1 MLEDHLRTTNI
12 NEQKHNH
19 LREAKAEAG
28 LDVRQ
33 GNTGD
38 PYVPYLS
45 PSVAGG
51 DNTGFGN
58 TYGDQAPLASQG
70 SSFHHESED
79 EVDEDKSVWSDDFDY
94 RSHLTSNQD
103 NSNSNYGTE
112 SYAPSRN
119 MFQAADKEGHIPKET
134 LPGENLEGEAMEVV
148 RETSARRQWVLLC

>member
-1 MLEDHLRTTNI
+1 MLEDHLRTANV

-58 TYGDQAPLASQG
+58 TYGDQAPLVSQG
-70 SSFHHESED
+70 SSFHRESED
-79 EVDEDKSVWSDDFDY
+79 EVDEDKSVRSDDFDY
-94 RSHLTSNQD
+94 RSCLTSNQD

-119 MFQAADKEGHIPKET
+119 MFQAADKEGHVPKET
-134 LPGENLEGEAMEVV
+134 LPGENLEGETMEVV